1 MNSET
6 GNVRA
11 NYKKVQDIV
20 SKELPADADFLILPE
35 VWTVGWSCK
44 DFPAAAEYLENSKTI

>member
-1 MNSET
+1 MGETKNIKVCALQMNSET

-20 SKELPADADFLILPE
+20 SKELPADADF
-35 VWTVGWSCK
+35 
-44 DFPAAAEYLENSKTI
+44 